1 MSKVHQINLE
11 LVENDY
17 EMLFKL
23 KKRARDRLVKQIFN
37 TGYNIHFPNMDS
49 ELTNQQE
56 VLVMIQSLK
65 DEILNPDI
73 SYKIDSLETS
83 LSKLIGLSSNS
94 SKKGE
99 FAENLLED
107 IIKKRYGDIEFKDT
121 SKIPH
126 SGDAWLTFSDNGI
139 VMLESKN
146 YNVTVNKDEIDKM
159 ERDMKEH
166 NIKWGIF
173 VSWNSSIQGKREFDI
188 HTFSHEGNNYIIVMI
203 SNLCIDN
210 SRLDLGIQL
219 LRKLKLNFSDLKK
232 FPWIVSDITQDL
244 DELSDIVKMNYQL
257 RDNFFEAETNIKNT
271 LGIFYN
277 KLRDYQLKL
286 TNKSQEILEKISTT
300 MEKSISKNLD
310 ESIEVFNQYKNTK
323 IFSILCKI
331 SDYFI
336 KFDWKVRNEDNNLII
351 TKKIDD
357 EEFEDIGRLKIFTKK
372 VNLFFNK
379 LNLSLDFKYTKESE
393 DSSFETLNALKML
406 SNLI

>member
-1 MSKVHQINLE
+1 MSKIHQIILD
-11 LVENDY
+11 LSENDY

-23 KKRARDRLVKQIFN
+23 KKRPRDKLIKQIFN

-65 DEILNPDI
+65 DEILNPNI
-73 SYKIDSLETS
+73 SCKIDSLEAS

-94 SKKGE
+94 SKKGA
-99 FAENLLED
+99 FAENLLEE

-126 SGDAWLTFSDNGI
+126 SGDAWLTFSDNGV

-146 YNVTVNKDEIDKM
+146 YNVTINKDEVDKM

-166 NIKWGIF
+166 NIKWGIL

-188 HTFSHEGNNYIIVMI
+188 HTFSHEGNNYTIVMI

-219 LRKLKLNFSDLKK
+219 LRKLKLNFNNLKK
-232 FPWIVSDITQDL
+232 FPWIVTDITEDL
-244 DELSDIVKMNYQL
+244 DELSNIVKMNYLL

-271 LGIFYN
+271 LGVFYN

-310 ESIEVFNQYKNTK
+310 ESIEIFNEYKNKK
-323 IFSILCKI
+323 IFPILCRI

-336 KFDWKVRNEDNNLII
+336 KLGWTINSIDSDFIIIRNIDDKMSEEIGKLKIY
-351 TKKIDD
+351 TKKIN
-357 EEFEDIGRLKIFTKK
+357 IFI
-372 VNLFFNK
+372 NK

-393 DSSFETLNALKML
+393 DSSFDTLNALKML

>member
-1 MSKVHQINLE
+1 MSKNHQIILD
-11 LVENDY
+11 LAENDY

-23 KKRARDRLVKQIFN
+23 KKRPRDKLIKQIFN

-65 DEILNPDI
+65 DEILNPNI
-73 SYKIDSLETS
+73 SCKIDSLETS

-94 SKKGE
+94 SKKGA
-99 FAENLLED
+99 FAENLLEE

-126 SGDAWLTFSDNGI
+126 SGDAWLTFSDNGV

-146 YNVTVNKDEIDKM
+146 YNVTINKDEVDKM

-188 HTFSHEGNNYIIVMI
+188 HTFSHEGNNYTIVMI

-219 LRKLKLNFSDLKK
+219 LRKLKLNFNDLKK
-232 FPWIVSDITQDL
+232 FPWIVTDITEDL

-257 RDNFFEAETNIKNT
+257 RDSFFEAETNIKNT
-271 LGIFYN
+271 LGVFYN

-310 ESIEVFNQYKNTK
+310 ESIEIFHEYKNKK
-323 IFSILCKI
+323 IFPILCRI

-336 KFDWKVRNEDNNLII
+336 KFGWTINNIDSDFIIVRDTDDKMSEEIGKLKIY
-351 TKKIDD
+351 TKKIN
-357 EEFEDIGRLKIFTKK
+357 IFI
-372 VNLFFNK
+372 NK